1 MEVSLA
7 DADLLFKN
15 LSKNMCLGFFDC
27 LQERRITR
35 WVIWHQ
41 KHNYPR
47 TCPSSI
53 AVLLTSEQRGLKLY
67 LVIKK
72 IAKHYILCYYGFYKS

>member
-7 DADLLFKN
+7 DADLLFKKPKQEHV
-15 LSKNMCLGFFDC
+15 LRFFDC

-41 KHNYPR
+41 KPNYPR
-47 TCPSSI
+47 TCPSKI

>member
-7 DADLLFKN
+7 DADLLFKKPKQEHV
-15 LSKNMCLGFFDC
+15 LRFFDC

-35 WVIWHQ
+35 WVIWYQ

-47 TCPSSI
+47 TCPSKI
-53 AVLLTSEQRGLKLY
+53 AVLLTSEQRGLKTISCHKKDCKTLY
-67 LVIKK
+67 LV
-72 IAKHYILCYYGFYKS
+72 LLWFL